1 MGIKAAALAAHAGSR
16 LPDRRRHPR
25 ERGCGDGGADR
36 LDDGNAR
43 RRREHRHARSVR
55 VLASPTPAE
64 GRAGPRLNL
73 PIGRVLRVRELPRG
87 TQALDQRDS
96 VAASAGALIVLA
108 EINTQI
114 KDAHEAMS
122 NIRFFGADTQFSIS
136 HKDGTLD
143 AAARR
148 LEAA

>member
-1 MGIKAAALAAHAGSR
+1 
-16 LPDRRRHPR
+16 
-25 ERGCGDGGADR
+25 
-36 LDDGNAR
+36 
-43 RRREHRHARSVR
+43 
-55 VLASPTPAE
+55 
-64 GRAGPRLNL
+64 
-73 PIGRVLRVRELPRG
+73 VLRVRELPRG

-122 NIRFFGADTQFSIS
+122 NIRFFGFFGADAQFSIS